1 MSSFSI
7 NSSTGQL
14 QTRAGVTYDYE
25 TKNSYS
31 VIVNVS
37 DGKDAAGEA
46 DTAIDDSIDVTINL
60 MNVADA
66 ACAEPPVGLAS
77 AVNDDA
83 SGIVLTWEAPSGCS
97 PDTYAVYR
105 RTISE
110 DGSRMARLATVDDAG
125 LTYTDGNVSAGETYR
140 YRVRS
145 NDQGP
150 RSAWTQT
157 VMTEPEPK
165 PGERADRSVLRNT
178 VGTLVSNIE
187 EDIEAYDFVVGT
199 SATFHYSRA
208 QSFKTGDN
216 APEYTLSNV
225 RVRFGT
231 VYNGAVPRVSIY
243 TATMTGG
250 IRSSLYVLTNPA
262 TVTSDSVNRFTAP
275 AGSTLEK
282 DTEYFVVFEDTSS
295 ASFYRPKLTS
305 SDDEDS
311 KVEPEWE
318 IGDN

>member
-1 MSSFSI
+1 VSSFSI

-178 VGTLVSNIE
+178 HDATLSGLAVTADAADAITLTPTFASGTTEYRAWVANDVTPVTLTATKNDSN
-187 EDIEAYDFVVGT
+187 
-199 SATFHYSRA
+199 ATVA
-208 QSFKTGDN
+208 ITGDDD
-216 APEYTLSNV
+216 AATPGEAEFDLDE
-225 RVRFGT
+225 
-231 VYNGAVPRVSIY
+231 GA
-243 TATMTGG
+243 
-250 IRSSLYVLTNPA
+250 N
-262 TVTSDSVNRFTAP
+262 
-275 AGSTLEK
+275 TLEVVVTAE
-282 DTEYFVVFEDTSS
+282 DGVATET
-295 ASFYRPKLTS
+295 
-305 SDDEDS
+305 
-311 KVEPEWE
+311 
-318 IGDN
+318 